1 MVQHAAADSFPRRS
15 PEYSEVALPLHVSQV
30 FTYRL
35 PEPLRAV
42 AQAGAR
48 VVVPVGRKLSTGFIV
63 SLTNSLPG
71 LDLKREDIKDVQELV
86 DVIPIISP
94 EVLKISCWI
103 ARYYAAPLGEVL
115 KAALPPG
122 ISDTFAPVL
131 SLTAAG
137 WTAVND
143 APPDGSISGNMARL
157 LRLLAAEP
165 ELPFRAAASGFA
177 PATSS
182 TVREL

>member
-71 LDLKREDIKDVQELV
+71 LDLKREDIKDKVINPLNAILTQNAKLPKNGSLPIAQATASVQ
-86 DVIPIISP
+86 
-94 EVLKISCWI
+94 
-103 ARYYAAPLGEVL
+103 L
-115 KAALPPG
+115 KA
-122 ISDTFAPVL
+122 T
-131 SLTAAG
+131 
-137 WTAVND
+137 D
-143 APPDGSISGNMARL
+143 APAGTGGAYQ
-157 LRLLAAEP
+157 
-165 ELPFRAAASGFA
+165 
-177 PATSS
+177 
-182 TVREL
+182 